1 MRLLLTLILLPIAW
15 GHVIAQSGA
24 AGLPK
29 LMPAVADTTGSD
41 PSETKGS
48 LFSEWEAETEAIE
61 APLQDFIKNYHYAR
75 PSTSIYDTLLLNTQ
89 GFAPGEVPRYE
100 AEVIAK
106 RLHDLPALVPMD
118 YNEFVQRYIDVYTLR
133 KRDQVSRMLGLA
145 EVYFPIFEEYLDRE
159 GLPIELKY
167 LSVVESALN
176 PHARSRVGATGL
188 WQFMLRTG
196 QMYGLRVN
204 SFVDERRDP
213 HKSTAAAMQYLKGS
227 YQEFGDWLLA
237 IASYNCGIGN
247 VRKAI
252 ARSGGKRTFWEIREY
267 LPQET
272 RGYVPAF
279 IAATYTFNYAAAHN
293 LYPVY
298 VDFQLDQ
305 DTLHLKHIDITLQ
318 EIAEM
323 TGTDLEL
330 LRYLN
335 PELKLDRIP
344 YSREP
349 YVLRVPPAVALHFA
363 AHQPRIYAQYG
374 KKRDGELLPV
384 TYAVNRTPERSTYR
398 AAGPDPDDYRPS
410 GTSLVYYTVR
420 SGDVVG
426 SIAEKYQVSPR
437 QIADWNNLYRY
448 RIKVGQKLKIYAKPD
463 VARQAGAT
471 PARTRS
477 AAATPA
483 IPSYTGSGTIVSYT
497 IKRGD
502 TLWGIANSHGVS
514 VESILRLNSG
524 LSASNLKVGN
534 TIRVK

>member
-1 MRLLLTLILLPIAW
+1 
-15 GHVIAQSGA
+15 
-24 AGLPK
+24 
-29 LMPAVADTTGSD
+29 MPTDSDTTAAE
-41 PSETKGS
+41 PETKGS
-48 LFSEWEAETEAIE
+48 LFSEWEAEAEAIE
-61 APLQDFIKNYHYAR
+61 APLQAFTKNYHYAR
-75 PSTSIYDTLLLNTQ
+75 PTTSIYDTLLLNTQ
-89 GFAPGEVPRYE
+89 GFAPGDIPRYE

-106 RLHDLPALVPMD
+106 RLHDMPTLIAMD
-118 YNEFVQRYIDVYTLR
+118 YNEYVQRYIDVYTLR

-145 EVYFPIFEEYLDRE
+145 EVYFPIYEEYLDRE

-213 HKSTAAAMQYLKGS
+213 YKSTEAAMRYLKSS
-227 YQEFGDWLLA
+227 YNEFGDWLLA

-252 ARSGGKRTFWEIREY
+252 ARSGGKRNFWEIREY
-267 LPQET
+267 LPRET

-279 IAATYTFNYAAAHN
+279 IAATYTFNYASAHN
-293 LYPVY
+293 LYPIY
-298 VDFQLDQ
+298 VDFDLEQ

-318 EIAEM
+318 EISDM
-323 TGTDLEL
+323 TGADLEL

-349 YVLRVPPAVALHFA
+349 YVLRVPPATATYFA
-363 AHQPRIYAQYG
+363 AHQSRIYAQYG
-374 KKRDGELLPV
+374 KKRDGDLLPV
-384 TYAVNRTPERSTYR
+384 TYAVNRQPASSTYR
-398 AAGPDPDDYRPS
+398 SAGPSIDDYRPA

-426 SIAEKYQVSPR
+426 SIAEKYEVSPR
-437 QIADWNNLYRY
+437 QIAYWNDLYRY
-448 RIKVGQKLKIYAKPD
+448 RIKVGQKLKIYAKPE
-463 VARQAGAT
+463 VAQRVGAT
-471 PARTRS
+471 PSRPRTVAS
-477 AAATPA
+477 GPA
-483 IPSYTGSGTIVSYT
+483 IPSYTGSGTIVSHT
-497 IKRGD
+497 IKQGD
-502 TLWGIANSHGVS
+502 TLWGIA
-514 VESILRLNSG
+514 
-524 LSASNLKVGN
+524 
-534 TIRVK
+534 